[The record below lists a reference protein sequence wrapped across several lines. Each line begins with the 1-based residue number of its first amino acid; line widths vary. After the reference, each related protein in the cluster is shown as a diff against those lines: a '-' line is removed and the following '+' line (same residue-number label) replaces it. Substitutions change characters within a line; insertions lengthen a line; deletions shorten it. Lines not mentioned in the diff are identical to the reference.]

1 MSTPDYDPHDLP
13 GQAATA
19 KAREQQSKL
28 SSQTDIED
36 TKWLMSTKRGRRM
49 LWRVLDRAGVF
60 RLSFN
65 TNALAM
71 AFAGG
76 CKNEGLRTLDMIQQA
91 SPDLYPTML
100 KEARE

>member
-13 GQAATA
+13 GQAAALKT
-19 KAREQQSKL
+19 REQQDKL
-28 SSQTDIED
+28 AAQTDVDD
-36 TKWLMSTKRGRRM
+36 TKWLMSTKRGRRV

-65 TNALAM
+65 TNAMAM
-71 AFAGG
+71 AFAEG
-76 CKNEGLRTLDMIQQA
+76 CKNEGLRTLALIQQA
-91 SPDLYPTML
+91 SPELYPIML